1 MSLPKV
7 EIVPA
12 TREDYEA
19 AMVALHGA
27 PSGAPTR
34 VIGFAGKIDGRV
46 IGVGGVAFYPSGVRI
61 AFCEVGDEARKY
73 KISLHRAALMTIEKA
88 KAMGVRRI
96 VVTEER
102 MHEKTPHWLLR
113 LGFTKMTVKEVSF
126 YVRSL
131 A

>member
-1 MSLPKV
+1 MRLPKV

-19 AMVALHGA
+19 AMLALHGA

-34 VIGFAGKIDGRV
+34 VVGFAGKIGGRV
-46 IGVGGVAFYPSGVRI
+46 IGVGGVAFYPNVRI
-61 AFCEVGDEARKY
+61 AFCDIGDEARKY
-73 KISLHRAALMTIEKA
+73 KVSLHRAALMTIEKA
-88 KAMGVRRI
+88 KQMGVRRI
-96 VVTEER
+96 VVTEDR
-102 MHEKTPHWLLR
+102 MHEKTPHWLIR
-113 LGFTKMTVKEVSF
+113 LGFEKMTVKGVSF

>member
-12 TREDYEA
+12 TRADYEA
-19 AMVALHGA
+19 AMLALHGA
-27 PSGAPTR
+27 PEGAPTR
-34 VIGFAGKIDGRV
+34 VIGFAGKVDGRV
-46 IGVGGVAFYPSGVRI
+46 IGVGGIAFYPNVRI
-61 AFCEVGDEARKY
+61 AFCDVGDEARKY
-73 KISLHRAALMTIEKA
+73 KVSLHRAALMTIEKA
-88 KAMGVRRI
+88 KEMGVRRI

-102 MHEKTPHWLLR
+102 MHEKTPKWLLR
-113 LGFTKMTVKEVSF
+113 LGFEKKTVKEVSF